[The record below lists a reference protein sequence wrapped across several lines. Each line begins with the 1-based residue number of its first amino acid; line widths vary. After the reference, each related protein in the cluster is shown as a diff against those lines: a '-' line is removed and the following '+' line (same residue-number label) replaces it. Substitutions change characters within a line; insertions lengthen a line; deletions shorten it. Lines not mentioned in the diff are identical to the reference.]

1 MTPRPE
7 IRVPS
12 PIDRR
17 TELQRQVRDQGWV
30 EGGRVVVMTPADDD
44 YLTPGEA
51 REFGRKY
58 LAAADIAEGGAPG
71 GHGGPHVCEWSLET
85 VRSSYLLAGPPVV
98 RTTLRLVV
106 EYDDPVCA
114 DRAASEVTALL
125 RMGDWWQPL

>member
-1 MTPRPE
+1 MPK
-7 IRVPS
+7 

-17 TELQRQVRDQGWV
+17 AELEREVREHGWV

-44 YLTPGEA
+44 YLTPDEA

-58 LAAADIAEGGAPG
+58 LLAADIAEGDTPG
-71 GHGGPHVCEWSLET
+71 GHGGPHVCEWGLET
-85 VRSSYLLAGPPVV
+85 VRSAYLLAGPPVG
-98 RTTLRLVV
+98 RTTLRLAV